1 MLGILSWKILAIKRK
16 IVSGRDN
23 HIWAAGF
30 LKEIFV
36 CYHWAI
42 LSLSAWY
49 WDASLLQGSGLP
61 CHLWGLF
68 LEGRGSWDSRR
79 RNASLKPNGLL
90 RALGAARLGAA
101 GGELPVCVRPGRS
114 LPEELMT
121 IVHRESCK
129 FFLLVLFCYSVFKS
143 NGFFSYALITGFNP
157 VPNKMKFQ
165 IKFWHVE
172 MSLSPCNTSDS
183 AKQWKK
189 MHCQVVSWVDLATRR
204 SGIGLFVWRC

>member
-16 IVSGRDN
+16 RVSGRDN

-90 RALGAARLGAA
+90 RALGAARSGAA

-129 FFLLVLFCYSVFKS
+129 FFLLVLFSYSVFKS
-143 NGFFSYALITGFNP
+143 NGFFLMLWLLGLIQFL
-157 VPNKMKFQ
+157 
-165 IKFWHVE
+165 IKWSFR
-172 MSLSPCNTSDS
+172 LSSGM
-183 AKQWKK
+183 WK
-189 MHCQVVSWVDLATRR
+189 WA
-204 SGIGLFVWRC
+204 